1 MAGAT
6 ARLGRLTAPAAL
18 MLLLVA
24 GCTASSDPTPSP
36 TATPSQTPTPTEGP
50 SPSLTPDEE
59 SALAAYL
66 GFRDVQVRAEAD
78 PSQPFP
84 ELEEFAADQAFAD
97 ELANLATLTQAGIV
111 MSGEPVFDPAVT
123 ATEDGDPPS
132 VTIEDCVDVSG
143 WVPVYVATGE
153 SAAAPGSPERVLA
166 TATVSPRVGA
176 WKVVAIATDRSGEC

>member
-1 MAGAT
+1 MAGAAAT
-6 ARLGRLTAPAAL
+6 LGRLVAPAAL
-18 MLLLVA
+18 MLLFVA
-24 GCTASSDPTPSP
+24 SCTTSSEPTPAP
-36 TATPSQTPTPTEGP
+36 TAAPTQTPTPTESP

-78 PSQPFP
+78 PSQPVP
-84 ELEEFAADQAFAD
+84 DLEDFAADQALVD
-97 ELANLATLTQAGIV
+97 ELANLATLTQAGIA

-123 ATEDGDPPS
+123 DAVDGDPPS

-153 SAAAPGSPERVLA
+153 SAAAPGTPARVLA
-166 TATVSPRVGA
+166 TATVSPREGT
-176 WKVVAIATDRSGEC
+176 WKVVEIATDRSGEC